1 MAAKKSYTLQE
12 VISCCLE
19 SDLEESYNEISSEES
34 SDEEEILEIN
44 YDQLASNVEE
54 EEPVLRDSVFHQQ
67 LQHDIE
73 SQHSDPSDP
82 VTDGCPITNNPVSI
96 FNFMLF
102 QNMVLLQMR
111 RFAVYMLSLIHI

>member
-19 SDLEESYNEISSEES
+19 SDLEESYSEISSEES
-34 SDEEEILEIN
+34 SDEEEILEEIN

-54 EEPVLRDSVFHQQ
+54 EEPVLRDSVFHQP
-67 LQHDIE
+67 HDIE

-82 VTDGCPITNNPVSI
+82 VTDGCPITYNPVSI
-96 FNFMLF
+96 FNFMLL
-102 QNMVLLQMR
+102 QNMVL
-111 RFAVYMLSLIHI
+111 FKAFVFYFSAGKC